1 MHREAAP
8 VLKTGRKWAA
18 KKAVED
24 AKAALRIGD
33 IMGQVQHGRG
43 GLGLSSAPPTWH
55 KAAPAQRRKL
65 VVNEVQKQEERMRC
79 IKAISQAKQGEW
91 MRWESVEQ
99 RKIGWQDLWSMEQS
113 RISFLISFFQCF
125 YTLGHL
131 IDWTEQRW
139 KSGAELTAALG
150 LRSVRFVEW
159 VLGEI
164 KASLSPAL
172 SDASWSQAQKFFI
185 FGMFCLIMELRR

>member
-1 MHREAAP
+1 MTLVESRDKCVREAAP

-113 RISFLISFFQCF
+113 RINIICNAAAIAPRIPGCLPPRTPVTHCSSARDLLSFEGSWL
-125 YTLGHL
+125 HL
-131 IDWTEQRW
+131 
-139 KSGAELTAALG
+139 
-150 LRSVRFVEW
+150 
-159 VLGEI
+159 
-164 KASLSPAL
+164 
-172 SDASWSQAQKFFI
+172 
-185 FGMFCLIMELRR
+185 